1 MEIKLTL
8 ESQQLT
14 MEDLK
19 HLVQSIRDCEQKTFP
34 DKEIFIWIEA
44 PELTSAECAEIL
56 TSIKP
61 AFGWGIKI
69 IGRGEFNNMKGREN

>member
-19 HLVQSIRDCEQKTFP
+19 HLVQSIRDCEQKSFP

-61 AFGWGIKI
+61 AFGWDIKI